1 MIHIGLDIGGSKIS
15 LLVQD
20 ETGKPLTYHKEP
32 IQKNYDAFLAQIFG
46 LTDAFKNQKQITLG
60 IAIPGR
66 ILKTKDNFTVNPA
79 NLPFLKDKNFGQD
92 LKKHFGFL
100 PAIENDANCFALSE
114 AIEGA
119 GKGFDYVFGL
129 ILGTGVGG
137 ALTFKREIIAG
148 KHGIAGEWG
157 HIPLPKRKPERDGDP
172 MSCGCGQ
179 TGCLC
184 PELSG
189 GGIQKRYKMLGGN
202 ASKTVEEIL
211 ADKQNNDP
219 IAIKTFDLY
228 FDSLAENLTIL
239 IGILDPEIIVM
250 GGGLTHIPDL
260 AAELK
265 SRIGKGFWTS
275 PLTTEIKLAKFNADS
290 GVRGALHLGR
300 NHAAILS
307 K

>member
-66 ILKTKDNFTVNPA
+66 ILKTKDNCTVNPA

-137 ALTFKREIIAG
+137 ALTFKREIIAATYRSPN
-148 KHGIAGEWG
+148 AGLNVMA
-157 HIPLPKRKPERDGDP
+157 IL
-172 MSCGCGQ
+172 
-179 TGCLC
+179 CLAAAVKQAVSALNC
-184 PELSG
+184 
-189 GGIQKRYKMLGGN
+189 
-202 ASKTVEEIL
+202 L
-211 ADKQNNDP
+211 AAAFKN
-219 IAIKTFDLY
+219 AIKCSVVTHQKQLKKFL
-228 FDSLAENLTIL
+228 LTSMM
-239 IGILDPEIIVM
+239 V
-250 GGGLTHIPDL
+250 T
-260 AAELK
+260 
-265 SRIGKGFWTS
+265 RS
-275 PLTTEIKLAKFNADS
+275 P
-290 GVRGALHLGR
+290 
-300 NHAAILS
+300 
-307 K
+307 